1 MKWCNKQI
9 FEVFPMLIRRACEA
23 DIPSILSLL
32 RQVGQVHHLI
42 RPDIFPAG
50 TIKYDASALQELLQN
65 TDRPIFIADLDGKVA
80 GYCFCVHKRIEAGS
94 CSVSRAELY
103 IDDLCVDENCRRM
116 GIARALYHHALSYS
130 KTLGCQSLT
139 LNVWCGNDGAMR
151 FYEEMGLRPRN
162 ILMEIPLEEPKF

>member
-1 MKWCNKQI
+1 M
-9 FEVFPMLIRRACEA
+9 VIRYACEA
-23 DIPSILSLL
+23 DIPGILSLL
-32 RQVGQVHHLI
+32 QQVGQVHHLI

-50 TIKYDASALQELLQN
+50 TIKYDASALQQLLQDA
-65 TDRPIFIADLDGKVA
+65 DRPIFVADLDGNVA
-80 GYCFCVHKRIEAGS
+80 GYCFCVHKRIEAGT
-94 CSVSRAELY
+94 CSVQRAELY

-116 GIARALYHHALSYS
+116 GIARALYHHALSHS

-162 ILMEIPLEEPKF
+162 VMMEIPLEEAIC

>member
-1 MKWCNKQI
+1 M
-9 FEVFPMLIRRACEA
+9 EIRFAQA
-23 DIPSILSLL
+23 KDVIGILKLL

-50 TIKYDASALQELLQN
+50 TIKYDASALQQLLQDK
-65 TDRPIFIADLDGKVA
+65 DRPIFVADLDGNVA
-80 GYCFCVHKRIEAGS
+80 GYCFCVHKRIEAGT
-94 CSVSRAELY
+94 CSVQRAELY

-116 GIARALYHHALSYS
+116 GIARALYHHALNYS

-162 ILMEIPLEEPKF
+162 VMMEIPLEEAIC